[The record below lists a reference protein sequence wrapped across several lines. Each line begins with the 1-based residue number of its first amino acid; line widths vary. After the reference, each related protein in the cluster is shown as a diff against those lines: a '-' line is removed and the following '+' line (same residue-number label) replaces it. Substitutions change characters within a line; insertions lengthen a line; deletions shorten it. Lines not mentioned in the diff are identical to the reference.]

1 MIMEKQLEHK
11 IKEAFQKQDESFD
24 YEKKDELWNRI
35 SGHVSRAKVVPAFW
49 RVAAVILALIAFG
62 VAFAAI
68 SISQSQSK
76 KIVEV
81 NYQNLKL
88 KNIIDSLQ
96 SVNPEKIVETQYIEK
111 EKIVYRKI
119 EQLSDEN
126 ETADIE
132 IKSFEKE
139 ILNLNEILK
148 NTSSELQFTRDSLKI
163 AFANIEKLMNRNINE
178 PDYKGPNF
186 KLKTER
192 VKDQLQTEQMESS
205 PKMKVQLFKI
215 QDSNMKFDMNSTL
228 LKK

>member
-1 MIMEKQLEHK
+1 
-11 IKEAFQKQDESFD
+11 
-24 YEKKDELWNRI
+24 
-35 SGHVSRAKVVPAFW
+35 
-49 RVAAVILALIAFG
+49 
-62 VAFAAI
+62 
-68 SISQSQSK
+68 
-76 KIVEV
+76 
-81 NYQNLKL
+81 
-88 KNIIDSLQ
+88 
-96 SVNPEKIVETQYIEK
+96 
-111 EKIVYRKI
+111 
-119 EQLSDEN
+119 
-126 ETADIE
+126 
-132 IKSFEKE
+132 
-139 ILNLNEILK
+139 LNLNEILK